1 MLYPASIKN
10 DTEQIFITCRKLSD
24 IKRVLIDGK
33 MYGLLGITDLKK
45 INNWEEI
52 KGESSWINPT
62 LEEQKEINNR
72 IINKSIFAFPS
83 QRKH

>member
-52 KGESSWINPT
+52 KGE
-62 LEEQKEINNR
+62 EINNR